1 MPLSFSKT
9 FTNTH
14 NNMPDQKNDGLRA
27 LTHRDFG
34 TKLKYLEL
42 RAAAII
48 AAMTEPSAPKVR
60 DLKPNQF
67 VLTARKGAHSVLVCY
82 LVEDG
87 NPVVQFVYDYKAQGL
102 FEKVIKLLGSAVHDL
117 ADAAAAEVLEFTA
130 STTQDCA

>member
-14 NNMPDQKNDGLRA
+14 NNMPDQNTNGLRA

-42 RAAAII
+42 RAIAII

-60 DLKPNQF
+60 DHGPDQF
-67 VLTARKGAHSVLVCY
+67 VLTAKKSAHTVLVRY
-82 LVEDG
+82 LVENG
-87 NPVVQFVYDYKAQGL
+87 QPVVRFVYDYKAQGL
-102 FEKVIKLLGSAVHDL
+102 FEKVIRFLGSDLHDL
-117 ADAAAAEVLEFTA
+117 SDAAPAEVLEFTA
-130 STTQDCA
+130 STSQDCA

>member
-14 NNMPDQKNDGLRA
+14 NTMPDKNTDGLRA

-42 RAAAII
+42 RAIAII

-60 DLKPNQF
+60 DHGPDQF
-67 VLTARKGAHSVLVCY
+67 VLTAKKSAHTVLVCY
-82 LVEDG
+82 GLVG
-87 NPVVQFVYDYKAQGL
+87 GQPVVQFVYDYKAQGL
-102 FEKVIKLLGSAVHDL
+102 FEKVIRFLGSDL
-117 ADAAAAEVLEFTA
+117 HALNDGTPAEVLEFTA